1 MKLQARRSSCGP
13 ASLANALE
21 CLGMSRTEEELITLC
36 GQTTEGT
43 TDKGLRKAIAAVGG
57 LNREISES
65 RPDVAMLILL
75 QAIYEGR
82 PVIVCC
88 ETWGHWAVCAGVL
101 GFGKRV
107 VCIDS
112 GDNDLVRL
120 RTLDEVV
127 EWWKGP
133 EASKKPWYGVIV

>member
-1 MKLQARRSSCGP
+1 
-13 ASLANALE
+13 
-21 CLGMSRTEEELITLC
+21 
-36 GQTTEGT
+36 
-43 TDKGLRKAIAAVGG
+43 
-57 LNREISES
+57 
-65 RPDVAMLILL
+65 MLILL

-127 EWWKGP
+127 EHPLFAQRSRFVEMPVGESGKTIRQP
-133 EASKKPWYGVIV
+133 ASPLPFSPRS